1 MKIGLVVSEYN
12 WDITTMMMA
21 RAEEHAKFLGVQ
33 IERKIIVPGVFEI
46 PLGVKTLLSEDEIDG
61 VAAIGAVIK
70 GETDHDQVI
79 MNNAARKLAD
89 LSLDF
94 GKPVALGISGP
105 GETRM
110 QAMQR
115 IEKGKDAV
123 ESVVKMVK
131 AIKSRGK

>member
-1 MKIGLVVSEYN
+1 
-12 WDITTMMMA
+12 
-21 RAEEHAKFLGVQ
+21 
-33 IERKIIVPGVFEI
+33 
-46 PLGVKTLLSEDEIDG
+46 
-61 VAAIGAVIK
+61 
-70 GETDHDQVI
+70 